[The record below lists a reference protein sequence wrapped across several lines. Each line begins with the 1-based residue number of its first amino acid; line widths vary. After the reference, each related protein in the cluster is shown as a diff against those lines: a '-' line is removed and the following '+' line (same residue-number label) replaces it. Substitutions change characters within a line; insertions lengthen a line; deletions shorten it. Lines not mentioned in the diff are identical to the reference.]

1 MTTSPCS
8 SAGPS
13 DATIEIQTG
22 AILLREGA
30 RAVGST
36 YTRRPWE
43 SEPDPVPAAP
53 SSLQTP
59 SSLRALPAMPS
70 PSSPTPSPPA
80 VPPIPLPVPPPP
92 PLGRAAPAARPSSRR
107 PEAPVIS
114 VPWSFAGAF
123 ALGATIAA
131 LAGLVLDRGA
141 VEIAA
146 LASAVAGGM
155 TLSAALARVASKGRA
170 EHRRD
175 A

>member
-8 SAGPS
+8 SGGPS
-13 DATIEIQTG
+13 EGTIEIQTG

-36 YTRRPWE
+36 YTRRPWD
-43 SEPDPVPAAP
+43 SDPEPVSAVP
-53 SSLQTP
+53 SSPQTP
-59 SSLRALPAMPS
+59 SALRALPAMPS
-70 PSSPTPSPPA
+70 PSSAPPSPPA
-80 VPPIPLPVPPPP
+80 IPPIPSPIPALD
-92 PLGRAAPAARPSSRR
+92 PLRRAAAAARPSSRR
-107 PEAPVIS
+107 SEPPVIS

-170 EHRRD
+170 GRRRG